1 MLQQL
6 PRKTSWR
13 SLTRT
18 STWWLNFPELLEH
31 NRAELRCRMVLTEI
45 RLRLLSALAIA
56 FFRRHGR
63 SEEHTSELQS
73 HSDHVCRLLLEK
85 KKKNMFIVIEYFIE

>member
-1 MLQQL
+1 M
-6 PRKTSWR
+6 
-13 SLTRT
+13 RT

-56 FFRRHGR
+56 FFRRHG
-63 SEEHTSELQS
+63 L
-73 HSDHVCRLLLEK
+73 
-85 KKKNMFIVIEYFIE
+85 